1 MIQIGD
7 PYDFAKA
14 VRTRRRALGMT
25 QRELALAAGLGRV
38 SVLRLENEPE
48 KCQLRT
54 ALRVAAVLRLNLSV
68 AGSGALNGAGH
79 DAALESAAPRREG
92 ALAAFGAEE
101 PAPIEPRIE
110 RARFYSN

>member
-1 MIQIGD
+1 MIRIGD

-14 VRTRRRALGMT
+14 VRTRRRALGLT

-54 ALRVAAVLRLNLSV
+54 ALRVASVLKLNLSV
-68 AGSGALNGAGH
+68 TGAGGGVETE
-79 DAALESAAPRREG
+79 AALFEG
-92 ALAAFGAEE
+92 RDGGGEMIEARVE
-101 PAPIEPRIE
+101 PARL
-110 RARFYSN
+110 YSD

>member
-1 MIQIGD
+1 MIRIGD

-54 ALRVAAVLRLNLSV
+54 ALRVASVLRLNLSV
-68 AGSGALNGAGH
+68 AGASALGAGGAPPEGRG
-79 DAALESAAPRREG
+79 DGLEDPGER
-92 ALAAFGAEE
+92 
-101 PAPIEPRIE
+101 IEPRIE
-110 RARFYSN
+110 RARLYSD